1 MLALL
6 LGLLQGTD
14 ELLAP
19 FAVAAGGATLDA
31 SGGNSAPCVHDLDGD
46 GRFDLLVGEYEDGAV
61 RWYRNV
67 GEPGQPRFERG
78 LRLKHAQGEIRVP
91 YG

>member
-1 MLALL
+1 MSVLAQT
-6 LGLLQGTD
+6 LLQGAA

-19 FAVAAGGATLDA
+19 FALEAGGAPIDA
-31 SGGNSAPCVHDLDGD
+31 PGGNSAPCVVDWDGD

-61 RWYRNV
+61 RFYRNV
-67 GEPGQPRFERG
+67 GAPGAPRFEAGVR
-78 LRLKHAQGEIRVP
+78 LRHAEGELSVP